1 MEGTREMTHE
11 PVAYINVEERTLEWA
26 APVVWNTPTVAQM
39 DKVPLYAHQYS
50 DLTDEEII
58 EEIKLLPQLISMEDK
73 DFIGFAR
80 AILKKASEK

>member
-1 MEGTREMTHE
+1 MTHE
-11 PVAYINVEERTLEWA
+11 PVAYINVEERKLEWA

-58 EEIKLLPQLISMEDK
+58 ACIDESEPDTTDMIR
-73 DFIGFAR
+73 FAK
-80 AILKKASEK
+80 AILERAQAK

>member
-1 MEGTREMTHE
+1 MTHE

-50 DLTDEEII
+50 DLTDEEIKTLS
-58 EEIKLLPQLISMEDK
+58 EEHLDMDWQTGVID
-73 DFIGFAR
+73 FAR
-80 AILKKASEK
+80 AILERAQAK